1 MSDAMNSQTPSVV
14 VYSGSHC
21 SSCVRAKRLLEAK
34 GVAYT
39 EINVEE
45 SLEARAQMQQRSGG
59 RRTIPQIFVGDR
71 HVGGFDDLVALDR
84 KGELDPLLKEVDSH
98 GR

>member
-1 MSDAMNSQTPSVV
+1 MNAKSPAVV
-14 VYSGSHC
+14 VYSGSSC
-21 SSCVRAKRLLEAK
+21 PSCVRAKRMLDAK

-45 SLEARAQMQQRSGG
+45 SLESRAEMQKRSGG

-71 HVGGFDDLVALDR
+71 HVGGFDDMVALDR
-84 KGELDPLLKEVDSH
+84 KGELDSLLTEVDSH